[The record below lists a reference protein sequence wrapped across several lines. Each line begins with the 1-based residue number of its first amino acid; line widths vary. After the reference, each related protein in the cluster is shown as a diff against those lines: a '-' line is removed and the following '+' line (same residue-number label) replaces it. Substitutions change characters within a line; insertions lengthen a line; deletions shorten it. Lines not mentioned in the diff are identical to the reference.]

1 MRKVLTIKEAV
12 VATGLAIHELRQGA
26 RSGKYTAM
34 RAGGPNG
41 KLLFDA
47 ELLEQ
52 AITKIM
58 LANTQTPVDVQNGS
72 IRPISIT
79 K

>member
-1 MRKVLTIKEAV
+1 MRKVLTIKETA

-26 RSGKYTAM
+26 RSGKYPAM

-52 AITKIM
+52 AITRIM
-58 LANTQTPVDVQNGS
+58 LANTQPPVDVQNGC
-72 IRPISIT
+72 IRPVRIT